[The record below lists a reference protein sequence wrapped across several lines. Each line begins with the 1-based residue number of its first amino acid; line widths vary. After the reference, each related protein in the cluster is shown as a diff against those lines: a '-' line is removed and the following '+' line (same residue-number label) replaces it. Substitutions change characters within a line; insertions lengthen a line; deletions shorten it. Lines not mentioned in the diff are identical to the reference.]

1 MSRWK
6 ALLYVSIRQG
16 QWEKVGKYTNASFF
30 GPIYGWALSHDIGH
44 KSDSGWGLTSHQNL

>member
-30 GPIYGWALSHDIGH
+30 GPIFGWALSHDIGH